1 MQQMDI
7 TTGYRKAC
15 VVVEVVGGI
24 LRNRDRDPVTSQ
36 GLLCYRDGLAGIG
49 DLPDSEGSVPEQYRI
64 TVDGDLFKLDIQDRL
79 NGGIVDAGS
88 VGGDLGVGCGV
99 VGCDLKRGVSNWVGL
114 TIRLDYGILRDAGL
128 QRDREFRVCIDGEI
142 DRFDDDRIRCILPD
156 QSIESGIIPIFIIEI
171 MIVFCDIKRYW
182 FS

>member
-1 MQQMDI
+1 MTITGVDKVKVLHLVLAGVIEVLRCNLFESILTACKNFVMQQMDI

-99 VGCDLKRGVSNWVGL
+99 VVCDLKRGISNWVGL
-114 TIRLDYGILRDAGL
+114 TIRLDYGILRDTGI
-128 QRDREFRVCIDGEI
+128 QR
-142 DRFDDDRIRCILPD
+142 
-156 QSIESGIIPIFIIEI
+156 
-171 MIVFCDIKRYW
+171 
-182 FS
+182 